1 MWSVGRIRLRSV
13 GGSIQEQRLGLGWR
27 LNVDNFL
34 VDIEYDPVYNSY
46 LACYSNG
53 VVIQLG
59 ASTYHDAV
67 LEADSIEPWDYE
79 A

>member
-1 MWSVGRIRLRSV
+1 MGSIKLRFQ
-13 GGSIQEQRLGLGWR
+13 GGSIQGQRLGLGWR
-27 LNVDNFL
+27 LDVDNFL

-59 ASTYHDAV
+59 ATTYHDAV
-67 LEADSIEPWDYE
+67 LEADSIEPYDYE